1 MRPGRGPGLR
11 ARGAAHSQRSSSKE
25 TTRSRSE
32 RERDAPSS
40 EAVDELVLGVVA
52 HVHRRDVV
60 LDEAAR
66 LGRRVDVARR
76 HALVVRGDVAQRRV
90 GRADA
95 RPAVPLPVV
104 AVVVGLLV
112 RQHCRGSGSNVS
124 PSPFRSERVR
134 GRERGRTDTL
144 ARSLAVHLLRLA
156 AHRAPGD
163 VVAGERD
170 VHVGQELG
178 DAAQELEHLVGPL
191 VGALHRAVSL
201 EVLAVPLDLDRE
213 RLVLRASET
222 AVSCAPKACVG
233 EERSEDAR

>member
-25 TTRSRSE
+25 TTRSRSK

-40 EAVDELVLGVVA
+40 EAVDELFLGVVA

-76 HALVVRGDVAQRRV
+76 HALVVGGDVAQRRV

-134 GRERGRTDTL
+134 GREREDAQTPSRAALRCTSFDSPLIVPQGTSWPVNVMFMSG
-144 ARSLAVHLLRLA
+144 RSLAMPRRSLSIWSGRSLA
-156 AHRAPGD
+156 RFI
-163 VVAGERD
+163 
-170 VHVGQELG
+170 
-178 DAAQELEHLVGPL
+178 GP
-191 VGALHRAVSL
+191 
-201 EVLAVPLDLDRE
+201 
-213 RLVLRASET
+213 
-222 AVSCAPKACVG
+222 
-233 EERSEDAR
+233 